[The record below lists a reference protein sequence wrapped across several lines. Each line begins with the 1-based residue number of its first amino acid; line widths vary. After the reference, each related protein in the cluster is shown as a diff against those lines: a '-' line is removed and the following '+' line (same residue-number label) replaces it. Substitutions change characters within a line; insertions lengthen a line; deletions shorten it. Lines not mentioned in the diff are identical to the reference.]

1 MASIFKLFLAMS
13 FLALTFKVMVESRP
27 NPKTSLTSELMV
39 NGEISDCWGS
49 LYDLQACTGEVIT
62 FFLNGETYL
71 GSNCCQAIKII
82 QHECWPTLL
91 GSLGYTTEE
100 GDVLEAYCDTTIDTD
115 ISTMSSLQLAM
126 APSIKQKNEPKI
138 FAP

>member
-1 MASIFKLFLAMS
+1 MS
-13 FLALTFKVMVESRP
+13 FLALTFAVRVESRP
-27 NPKTSLTSELMV
+27 NPKTSLTTEIKV
-39 NGEISDCWGS
+39 DGETSDCWGS
-49 LYDLQACTGEVIT
+49 LYELQACTGEVIT

-91 GSLGYTTEE
+91 DSLGYTTEE

-115 ISTMSSLQLAM
+115 LSTTSSPQLAM